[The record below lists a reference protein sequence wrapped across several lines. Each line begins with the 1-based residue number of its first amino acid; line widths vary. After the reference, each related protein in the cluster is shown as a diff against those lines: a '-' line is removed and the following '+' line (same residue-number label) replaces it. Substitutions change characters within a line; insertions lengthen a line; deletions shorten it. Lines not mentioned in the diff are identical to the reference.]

1 LKRLAALL
9 VALPAVAFAAP
20 ATLDEI
26 LTGLEAA
33 QKRTPGLTGE
43 FTQRNKLKL
52 FKQELKSKGRFT
64 FRAPRKIRWEYLD
77 PDPSLLVLEN
87 ETATLTTP
95 GSAPQVFDLSKDA
108 TMRSVFDQLLL
119 FTGAGGGGAIGK
131 AKNDYALAASG
142 TAEAPVL
149 SLTPL
154 PTSPVAKAFQ
164 RIELRLD
171 PKTWLI
177 RSILLV
183 EKSGDEKEIA
193 FTKLSVDKS

>member
-1 LKRLAALL
+1 VIRLAALL
-9 VALPAVAFAAP
+9 AFLPAAASAAP
-20 ATLDEI
+20 ATLDDM
-26 LTGLEAA
+26 LAGLEAA

-77 PDPSLLVLEN
+77 PDPSLLVLED
-87 ETATLTTP
+87 EKATLTTP
-95 GSAPQVFDLSKDA
+95 GAAPQVFDLAKDA
-108 TMRSVFDQLLL
+108 TMRAIFDQLLL
-119 FTGAGGGGAIGK
+119 FFGGGAIGK

-149 SLTPL
+149 VLTPL
-154 PTSPVAKAFQ
+154 PTSPVAKAFL

-171 PKTWLI
+171 PKSWLI
-177 RSILLV
+177 KSLLLV

-193 FTKLSVDKS
+193 FTKLAVDKG